1 MDSRIKSEILKLLNE
16 ALKELDSSKGSVIVA
31 VQKISRV
38 AYLLDDI
45 DLIIWCEIQF
55 GNTKFTIPIKNYIEA
70 YSELSKQKTK
80 DNKDK
85 IDKRTEEVEKLGLK
99 KDVHLVIDELAV
111 KCSKSGGG
119 FANIGFIEER
129 YADLVRTKKGND
141 GTYYK
146 SNLLNHITYIKQSAH
161 NKAADLYKKLTFSD
175 MPQNTFD
182 ILKMEID
189 DKLMD
194 LNSELAEKIM
204 LAFQAVSTDN
214 PEQWSQALTSCRR
227 FLEGLADELF
237 PPREERINGRLV
249 GQPQFIN
256 RIWAFMD
263 DKIGSSSNKE
273 MAKNHVDF
281 LGQYLQS
288 IYKLTNKGVHSSL
301 TKIEAT
307 KAVFHTYLMAA
318 DILEFIQKDI
328 SFKNKKPNI
337 NAISI
342 DELEAVLN
350 INRSIAKEIVKLRV
364 LNGKVNIEMIKS
376 IKGVGPSTIDKVEKL
391 LSFED

>member
-1 MDSRIKSEILKLLNE
+1 MDSRIKSEILKLLNA

-38 AYLLDDI
+38 AYLLDDV

-55 GNTKFTIPIKNYIEA
+55 GNKKFTIPIKKYIEA
-70 YSELSKQKTK
+70 YLELGKQKTK
-80 DNKDK
+80 DNEDE
-85 IDKRTEEVEKLGLK
+85 IVKRTEEVEKLGIK
-99 KDVHLVIDELAV
+99 KDVHLLIDELAV
-111 KCSKSGGG
+111 KGSESGGG

-129 YADLVRTKKGND
+129 YADLVRTKQGND

-146 SNLLNHITYIKQSAH
+146 SNLLKHITYIKQSAH

-175 MPQNTFD
+175 MPQTTFD
-182 ILKMEID
+182 ILKIEID

-237 PPREERINGRLV
+237 PPREEKLNGRLV
-249 GQPQFIN
+249 GQTQFIN

-263 DKIGSSSNKE
+263 DKISSSSNKE

-301 TKIEAT
+301 TKTEAT
-307 KAVFHTYLMAA
+307 KAVIHTYLMAA
-318 DILEFIQKDI
+318 DILDFIQKDI
-328 SFKNKKPNI
+328 SLKNKKPNI
-337 NAISI
+337 NIISI

-376 IKGVGPSTIDKVEKL
+376 IKGVGPSTIDKVEKI